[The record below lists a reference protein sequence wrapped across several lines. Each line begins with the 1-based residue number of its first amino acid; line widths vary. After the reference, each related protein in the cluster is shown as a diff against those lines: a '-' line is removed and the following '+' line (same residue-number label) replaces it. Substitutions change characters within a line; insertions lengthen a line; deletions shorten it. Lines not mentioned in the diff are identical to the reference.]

1 MATRNCPEPLKRFEI
16 EAYEK
21 PEDMKALRR
30 SHIPF
35 SGAPHKHPYDPKK
48 IILVPDPYSSIPFY
62 YEFRRKD
69 VSFAEEM
76 PSIVNLEGETVK
88 MARVWIKKG
97 SVGLLC
103 SPFLVE
109 ETSTRLK
116 AEDPS
121 PGR

>member
-1 MATRNCPEPLKRFEI
+1 MASRNFPQQLKRFEI
-16 EAYEK
+16 EAYKK
-21 PEDMKALRR
+21 PEDLKALRK

-62 YEFRRKD
+62 YEFRRND

-88 MARVWIKKG
+88 MARVWIKKE

-109 ETSTRLK
+109 DTSTRLK
-116 AEDPS
+116 AGASS
-121 PGR
+121 PEQ